1 MAEQE
6 IRLRV
11 ALEGVDHALQNEIL
25 KTSDALNTLKGSFA
39 NVKPDNSKY
48 AQYASQIQATEK
60 YLTSLSVSQGQVS
73 QSLQEL
79 TLSTDKVRG
88 VITNLNNAILQA
100 PRGVSLFTGS
110 LAPLIGSFFEL
121 VSATGSTRGAFN
133 AVFSLL
139 SGPTGIGLAIS
150 AVIALATAFGDK
162 LVNAITGSDEKLK
175 ELNKELA
182 KTIRQKNLAAG
193 IVAVG
198 SAEDFKPQVDSSY
211 KDYEKAFSTYNTERN
226 KLQSKL
232 QGTIDKISPS
242 EDLKTRAL
250 VNPFAKV
257 DLDDALSKVKPLQDA
272 LSVLEQDIAK
282 LEDTD
287 SAKKLLKNWKE
298 LGFEFQASDED
309 LLKLIERVVEL
320 NKDAENTGAIWK
332 KHLNLSEKLKKDEK
346 ADDEKKITEAHDK
359 NAERYELEAETA
371 KQVILSKNLSQ
382 AEEAIALKKVE
393 NRLSE
398 QLLQNEIDRLSEYEK
413 LNVFDREKKSA
424 LQTQLNAMRKIN
436 KQELAGLENAK
447 VESEIANQK
456 ELLDLKYQT
465 KKLELEGTK
474 TDRAEGELQKKQKLF
489 LLEQDYQ
496 RQKLLFQLELNE
508 TKLLSA
514 AISDQEREKLQAQND
529 LLLEQIELLEKKKSP
544 EDEAKEKK
552 EERKKTLKERLTDY
566 EEKRQNPDEE
576 RPLDEKNFFGEY
588 DEDRLELARGEAV
601 TKAEAAAESGDTKKF
616 GEALA
621 EVQEIDG
628 IFQNIADERATAI
641 ADNLRSGFD
650 GITNA
655 VGDELGQSLFRG
667 GSIAS
672 ARIGSALGSAF
683 KSAASNLVS
692 ELVSSGIMSLISMIG
707 GGGPVGLIGGIAG
720 MFAGGGSVRAGE
732 PVIVGD
738 APGGRLTPYSELF
751 VPKTD
756 GFIASN
762 RDMNKLLSNATPARQ
777 STTVVDMSEVV
788 TELRQSRTENRKL
801 NRQLSLTDSAGKTI
815 AEQTNKAN
823 TITKALRAGG

>member
-73 QSLQEL
+73 QSLQES
-79 TLSTDKVRG
+79 TVSTDKAHG

-100 PRGVSLFTGS
+100 PQGVSAFTGS

-150 AVIALATAFGDK
+150 AVIALATVFGDK
-162 LVNAITGSDEKLK
+162 IVASFGIATEAAKK
-175 ELNKELA
+175 FK
-182 KTIRQKNLAAG
+182 KTINQQRIGEALSFDTDTSKYQDKIQEALSGQKKTVSYSDVAKQSAQLESLTKSVETDITKFAQRADTKWQEAGDTIRRAAVQALNAADQAKDPKARKKAIQG
-193 IVAVG
+193 VYDSLIQSNGEYRGVINNDEFSTLVKNMSVQSK
-198 SAEDFKPQVDSSY
+198 SAE
-211 KDYEKAFSTYNTERN
+211 A
-226 KLQSKL
+226 
-232 QGTIDKISPS
+232 
-242 EDLKTRAL
+242 LKTVRAGYDASL
-250 VNPFAKV
+250 AGETNITDEGLRSV
-257 DLDDALSKVKPLQDA
+257 D
-272 LSVLEQDIAK
+272 E
-282 LEDTD
+282 E
-287 SAKKLLKNWKE
+287 
-298 LGFEFQASDED
+298 
-309 LLKLIERVVEL
+309 
-320 NKDAENTGAIWK
+320 
-332 KHLNLSEKLKKDEK
+332 
-346 ADDEKKITEAHDK
+346 HDK

-382 AEEAIALKKVE
+382 AEEAVALKKVE

-413 LNVFDREKKSA
+413 LNVFDSEKKSA

-566 EEKRQNPDEE
+566 EEKRQNRDEE

-823 TITKALRAGG
+823 AITKALRAGG